1 MKRAPSLPPPLRNLR
16 EDDVDRIK
24 IPSRRRCDGYERLTR
39 YIGRYIKIGIHRF
52 SSLEKGETSDVST
65 TVYVTVERLHT
76 FPPWCVCI
84 FVLYR
89 KESRRKDAKGR
100 ERGKS
105 DVKGR
110 RGKKKKKTKRVS
122 TYFVVDCDPRDRLC
136 SRSGTPR
143 SMLPV
148 QGQRTGTANRLE
160 WVLGYSKSTQHP
172 QLKASDTQRGET
184 TDPGP
189 FPRPRLASS
198 SPHSPG

>member
-1 MKRAPSLPPPLRNLR
+1 M
-16 EDDVDRIK
+16 
-24 IPSRRRCDGYERLTR
+24 
-39 YIGRYIKIGIHRF
+39 
-52 SSLEKGETSDVST
+52 EKGETSDVST
-65 TVYVTVERLHT
+65 TVYVTVERSHT

-198 SPHSPG
+198 PLYTPLTPRAERGFRSLHEPAGYRLGTVLPSSPL